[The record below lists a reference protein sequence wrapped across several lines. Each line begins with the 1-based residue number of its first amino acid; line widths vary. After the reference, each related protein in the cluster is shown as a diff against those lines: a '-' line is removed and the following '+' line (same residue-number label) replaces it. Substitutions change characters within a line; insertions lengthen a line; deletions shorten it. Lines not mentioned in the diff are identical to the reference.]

1 MIHLMRYT
9 TMKALGVKW
18 EPFRQRLTQNDVGM
32 LDRCRIHFT
41 LAANFKEYFEAGKK
55 AVYAAPGDPK
65 FRAYKAAFRAL
76 EAKYAVWPHDKLLHV
91 QQSLSQ
97 LDSLVSLR
105 PEDVEIRFLRA
116 MIAER
121 LPAMF
126 NRKAQALSDIEYVLA
141 HLSGLQEPEFE
152 AFVLE
157 YLSSEVQLPEKLK
170 RTVSELK
177 AGYNPESAL

>member
-1 MIHLMRYT
+1 MIHLLPYT

-55 AVYAAPGDPK
+55 VVYAAPGEPK

-76 EAKYAVWPHDKLLHV
+76 EAKYAVWPHEKLLHV
-91 QQSLSQ
+91 QQALSQ

-116 MIAER
+116 MITER
-121 LPAMF
+121 LPAFF
-126 NRKAQALSDIEYVLA
+126 NRKAQAFSDIEYVVAQLPR
-141 HLSGLQEPEFE
+141 LQEPEFE

-157 YLSSEVQLPEKLK
+157 YLASEVQLPENLK
-170 RTVSELK
+170 RVVSELK
-177 AGYNPESAL
+177 AAYNSGSAL